1 MPQDILLKSHIP
13 TDISER
19 MRQYDAI
26 CKKLLAHRVILAWI
40 IKECTDEF
48 KDCSIDDI
56 AHKYIEGKP
65 EIAQVPVHP
74 DATMELPLIEGVN
87 TEDSSPTEG
96 KVTYDIKFIAHA
108 PTTGEPIRLIVNV
121 EAQRNNSPG
130 YPLIK
135 RALYY
140 CSRMISAQYGKE
152 FVNSHYENIKKVYSI
167 WICTNPKKE
176 TQNSITK
183 YHLQSTSL
191 YGQIHEAKANY
202 DLLTAIM
209 VNLGAEANQAAKN
222 LLKLLTLLLRSN
234 MTLSEKEAIIATE
247 YDIKMKNDIRNEVEN
262 MCNLSLGVY
271 EEGMEKGMEKGL
283 ERGETRFANLMKKLF
298 DSGRM
303 DDAMRVVQDEQ
314 YRAQLMKE
322 FAIQ

>member
-1 MPQDILLKSHIP
+1 MDLLK
-13 TDISER
+13 
-19 MRQYDAI
+19 
-26 CKKLLAHRVILAWI
+26 
-40 IKECTDEF
+40 
-48 KDCSIDDI
+48 
-56 AHKYIEGKP
+56 
-65 EIAQVPVHP
+65 
-74 DATMELPLIEGVN
+74 
-87 TEDSSPTEG
+87 
-96 KVTYDIKFIAHA
+96 
-108 PTTGEPIRLIVNV
+108 
-121 EAQRNNSPG
+121 
-130 YPLIK
+130 
-135 RALYY
+135 
-140 CSRMISAQYGKE
+140 
-152 FVNSHYENIKKVYSI
+152 
-167 WICTNPKKE
+167 
-176 TQNSITK
+176 
-183 YHLQSTSL
+183 
-191 YGQIHEAKANY
+191 AKANY

>member
-1 MPQDILLKSHIP
+1 MDLLK
-13 TDISER
+13 
-19 MRQYDAI
+19 
-26 CKKLLAHRVILAWI
+26 
-40 IKECTDEF
+40 
-48 KDCSIDDI
+48 
-56 AHKYIEGKP
+56 
-65 EIAQVPVHP
+65 
-74 DATMELPLIEGVN
+74 
-87 TEDSSPTEG
+87 
-96 KVTYDIKFIAHA
+96 
-108 PTTGEPIRLIVNV
+108 
-121 EAQRNNSPG
+121 
-130 YPLIK
+130 
-135 RALYY
+135 
-140 CSRMISAQYGKE
+140 
-152 FVNSHYENIKKVYSI
+152 
-167 WICTNPKKE
+167 
-176 TQNSITK
+176 
-183 YHLQSTSL
+183 
-191 YGQIHEAKANY
+191 AKANY

-283 ERGETRFANLMKKLF
+283 EKGLERGETRFANLMKKLF